1 MSIIELY
8 KFICTGRRKSPEA
21 KMTLDQIYDFI
32 EKYYGYKVF
41 LIGQNNEKQEIY
53 FILYDSF
60 SITCGLDEH
69 GSFGATINLP
79 NNLATTYFLGFE
91 CSLVENN
98 KKSIKNALEKID
110 KHCRFSLPDKFL
122 KEYDRVYRI
131 NGHYLG
137 PR

>member
-8 KFICTGRRKSPEA
+8 KFICTGQRKSLEA
-21 KMTLDQIYDFI
+21 KMTLDQLYDFI
-32 EKYYGYKVF
+32 EKYYGYKANTI
-41 LIGQNNEKQEIY
+41 LKWDSKQEID

-98 KKSIKNALEKID
+98 KKSIKNALKKID

-137 PR
+137 PK